1 MSRPD
6 PKSALA
12 ELYDS
17 AARQLHRYLARRVG
31 TEVADDLVAET
42 FLVLWQ
48 QRDSVEFG
56 GDSARAWMYGIA
68 TNLVRRH
75 ARSEERRLR
84 AWTRDGAR
92 REEVADVGD
101 RAVDLVDAG
110 AVSGHLAPML
120 AELPER
126 DRDVLLMSAWTD
138 LSPTEI
144 AESLDMHPVTV
155 RTCLHRVRGRLRKQL
170 ATRMDAKSL
179 RHAVRVNQRE
189 RGNGH
194 A

>member
-6 PKSALA
+6 PKAELA
-12 ELYDS
+12 ELYDGS
-17 AARQLHRYLARRVG
+17 ARQLHRYLARRVG

-48 QRDSVEFG
+48 QRDSVDFG
-56 GDSARAWMYGIA
+56 EDSARAWMYGIA

-75 ARSEERRLR
+75 SRSEDRRLR

-92 REEVADVGD
+92 REEVADVGE
-101 RAVDLVDAG
+101 RAVDLADAG

-138 LSPTEI
+138 LAPSEI
-144 AESLDMHPVTV
+144 AGALDMHPVTV
-155 RTCLHRVRGRLRKQL
+155 RTCLHRVRARLRKQL
-170 ATRMDAKSL
+170 ASRLDARSL
-179 RHAVRVNQRE
+179 RRAVRAHHTE
-189 RGNGH
+189 RGNGR